1 MDIIAGETLQV
12 FFLGTSGAVPTITR
26 NLPCILLK
34 WGSHDLIFDC
44 GEGSQRQMMK
54 ARAGFSPEYIYV
66 SHWHADHF
74 LGIIGLLQTMSFSG
88 RQEPLVI
95 VGPDCVHEMVADIKQ
110 ICRTRLGFSVESVK
124 VRGGDLLSYDGYCIR
139 VFSADHGIP
148 AVGYI
153 FEENKRPGRFNRE
166 GAIELGVKPGPLFGR
181 LQRGE
186 SVTVIRDGEEHIIT
200 PEMVMGPPRPG
211 RKIIYSGDTRQ
222 ILSELAD
229 IGEDADLLIHDA
241 TFDDSESDKADEYMH
256 TTSGEAGRAARVLKA
271 HRLAL
276 FHISARYTSIEKHL
290 ADAKREFE
298 GDIIIP
304 DDLVMIDVPFRDE

>member
-88 RQEPLVI
+88 RQDPLVI
-95 VGPDCVHEMVADIKQ
+95 VGPDCVHEMVADMKH
-110 ICRTRLGFSVESVK
+110 ICRTRLGFPVESVK

-139 VFSADHGIP
+139 VFGADHGIP

-241 TFDDSESDKADEYMH
+241 TFDDSEEDKADEYMH
-256 TTSGEAGRAARVLKA
+256 TTSGEAGRAANVLKA

-298 GDIIIP
+298 GEIIIP
-304 DDLVMIDVPFRDE
+304 DDLAMVDIPFRDE